1 MCHCELSELSTNYCL
16 RNEPIYGK
24 LISSTPARGS
34 APWTPPGAAAPGTP
48 LPGAAAPGPP
58 QRL

>member
-1 MCHCELSELSTNYCL
+1 MSLLVFVN
-16 RNEPIYGK
+16 
-24 LISSTPARGS
+24 STPARGS

-58 QRL
+58 QRS